1 MNSKVKKVKLF
12 DTTLRDGTQAEG
24 ISFTVEDK
32 LKIAAALDTLGVHFI
47 EGGWPFS
54 NPKDIDFF
62 RLVRKHKIKNSL
74 ITAFGSTR
82 HKDKK
87 ASRDQNLL
95 AILDVKPDCAC
106 IFGKTWDLH
115 VSHALQTTPEKNLE
129 MIYDSV
135 KFLKSRGLIV
145 IYDAE
150 HFFDGYNSNSV
161 YAVKT
166 LEAAAAGGADNIT
179 LCDTNGGMLPYQI
192 KSIVENVGCKITV
205 PLGIHAHNDSDCAV
219 ANSIAA
225 VQSGCEL
232 VQGTINGWGERCGN
246 ANLASAIANIK
257 IKLGINCLSD
267 ANLRLL
273 TETSRY
279 ISEIANVV
287 PNNRQP
293 YTGHSAF
300 AHKGGIHVSAVARES
315 STYEHVSPSLVGNK
329 RRILISE
336 LSGRANVLLKSKELN
351 IDFEKDTESAKKILQ
366 IVKNHER
373 KGYLYEGAEGSFE
386 VLVKRELGK
395 SREFF
400 KLVGFTVSVE
410 KGVTGALTSQ
420 AVIKVIVNGREELTA
435 SEGDGPVN
443 ALDNALKKALE
454 RFYPKLKNVHLSDF
468 KVRIINPSAGTS
480 AKVRVLIEST
490 DGRDEWTTVGVSE
503 NIIEASWQA
512 LADAIEY
519 KLLKG

>member
-1 MNSKVKKVKLF
+1 MNAKDMKVKLF
-12 DTTLRDGTQAEG
+12 DTTLRDGSQSEG
-24 ISFTVEDK
+24 ISFTVDDK
-32 LKIAAALDTLGVHFI
+32 VKIASALDNLGIHFI

-54 NPKDIDFF
+54 NPKDIEFF
-62 RLVRKHKIKNSL
+62 RQVRKQKIKNSL

-87 ASRDQNLL
+87 ANRDENLL
-95 AILDVKPDCAC
+95 AIVDVKPDCAC

-115 VSHALQTTPEKNLE
+115 VRHALQTTPEKNLE

-135 KFLKSRGLIV
+135 RFLKSRGLVV

-150 HFFDGYNSNSV
+150 HFFDGYNSNPE

-166 LEAAAAGGADNIT
+166 LQAAAAGGADNIT
-179 LCDTNGGMLPYQI
+179 LCDTNGGTLPHQV
-192 KSIVENVGCKITV
+192 KNVFEDVRCKISV

-219 ANSIAA
+219 ANSLIA

-232 VQGTINGWGERCGN
+232 VQGTMNGWGERCGN
-246 ANLASAIANIK
+246 ANLSSIIANLK

-267 ANLRLL
+267 AKLRML

-279 ISEIANVV
+279 VSEVANVV

-351 IDFEKDTESAKKILQ
+351 IDFEKDAESAKKILQ
-366 IVKNHER
+366 VVKNHER
-373 KGYLYEGAEGSFE
+373 NGYQYEGAEGSFE

-410 KGVTGALTSQ
+410 KGAAGELMSQ
-420 AVIKVIVNGREELTA
+420 AVIKVIVSGREELTA
-435 SEGDGPVN
+435 AEGDGPVN
-443 ALDNALKKALE
+443 ALDNALRKALE
-454 RFYPKLKNVHLSDF
+454 KFYPKLRNVHLSDF
-468 KVRIINPSAGTS
+468 KVRIINPTDGTG

-490 DGRDEWTTVGVSE
+490 DGSDEWTTVGVSE

-512 LADAIEY
+512 LVDAIDY

>member
-1 MNSKVKKVKLF
+1 MISDGVKVKLF
-12 DTTLRDGTQAEG
+12 DTTLRDGSQSEG

-32 LKIAAALDTLGVHFI
+32 LKIALALDNLGIHYI
-47 EGGWPFS
+47 EGGWPYS
-54 NPKDIDFF
+54 NPKDIEFF
-62 RLVRKHKIKNSL
+62 LKIRKQKIKNSL

-82 HKDKK
+82 RKDKR
-87 ASRDQNLL
+87 ANRDENLL
-95 AILDVKPDCAC
+95 AIVNVKPDCAC

-115 VSHALQTTPEKNLE
+115 VKHALQTTPEKNLE

-135 KFLKSRGLIV
+135 KFLKSRGLVV

-150 HFFDGYNSNSV
+150 HFFDGYSSNPE

-166 LEAAAAGGADNIT
+166 LEAASSGGADNIT
-179 LCDTNGGMLPYQI
+179 LCDTNGGMLPHQVKKVFEEVRKKI
-192 KSIVENVGCKITV
+192 KI

-219 ANSIAA
+219 ANSIIA
-225 VQSGCEL
+225 VQSGGEL

-246 ANLASAIANIK
+246 ANLSSVIANIK
-257 IKLGINCLSD
+257 LKLGMDCLSD
-267 ANLRLL
+267 EKLKFL

-279 ISEIANVV
+279 VSEVANVV

-315 STYEHVSPSLVGNK
+315 STYEHVSPASVGNK

-351 IDFEKDTESAKKILQ
+351 IDFEKDAESAKKILQ
-366 IVKNHER
+366 LVKNYER
-373 KGYLYEGAEGSFE
+373 KGYQYEGAEGSFE
-386 VLVKRELGK
+386 LLVKRELGK
-395 SREFF
+395 CREFF
-400 KLVGFTVSVE
+400 KLGGFTVSVQKE
-410 KGVTGALTSQ
+410 ISGHIISQ
-420 AVIKVIVNGREELTA
+420 ATIKILVNGREELTA
-435 SEGDGPVN
+435 AEGDGPVN
-443 ALDNALKKALE
+443 ALDNALRKALE
-454 RFYPKLKNVHLSDF
+454 KFYPKLKNVHLSDF
-468 KVRIINPSAGTS
+468 KVRIINPSDGTG

-490 DGRDEWTTVGVSE
+490 DGQDEWTTVGVSE

-512 LADAIEY
+512 MVDAIEY